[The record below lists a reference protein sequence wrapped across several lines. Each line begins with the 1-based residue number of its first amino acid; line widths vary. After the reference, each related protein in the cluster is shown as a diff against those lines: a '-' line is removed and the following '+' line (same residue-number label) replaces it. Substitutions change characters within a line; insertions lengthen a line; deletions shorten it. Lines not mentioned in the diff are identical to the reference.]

1 MSLFLDPEAAKR
13 FECAICFEIYKEPV
27 QVGCE
32 EHLFCNQCVKDLIS
46 EKGSSFDCPLCRK
59 ICGSKSVTRVKFID
73 RQINDL
79 KVQCPN
85 AIKVQMLYQNESTIG
100 TTALPP
106 NKENNAHSGQKRKR
120 SYDDDNT
127 NNKKRKLNG
136 SGSAMYGC
144 EWKGRY
150 SELNKHRTTCPLEVV
165 ICEFCDQSMLQRN
178 LKKHHGECP
187 HFPMQCVE
195 CEERAIL
202 RINMA
207 THIARFCPMTRIPCS
222 ECKEEI
228 QRKNQKLHD
237 ENECSEAL
245 IECVFHSFGCK
256 EKLKRKDEKKHV
268 LSAAF
273 THSHLMQVAKKQTK
287 LEQTVK
293 TLKKE
298 KERLTERIIALEKL
312 PARMMDL
319 ERKVAQNKN
328 TIHGLPKHIANAKL
342 MYVMNGTEALATY
355 DKDRNIFYP
364 YPMRQRQTFH
374 KQ

>member
-1 MSLFLDPEAAKR
+1 MSLFLEPAIAKQY
-13 FECAICFEIYKEPV
+13 ECAICFEIYKEPV

-32 EHLFCNQCVKDLIS
+32 EHVFCHQCVKDLIS
-46 EKGSSFDCPLCRK
+46 EKGRSFDCPLCRTK
-59 ICGSKSVTRVKFID
+59 CHSKSITRVKFVD

-79 KVQCPN
+79 KIQCPN
-85 AIKVQMLYQNESTIG
+85 AIEMENNTNNNQSTLRRS
-100 TTALPP
+100 TRLKAKTE
-106 NKENNAHSGQKRKR
+106 NKESSGQKRKR
-120 SYDDDNT
+120 SYDDGNT
-127 NNKKRKLNG
+127 NIKKRKLNDDPFN
-136 SGSAMYGC
+136 GC
-144 EWKGRY
+144 EWKGCY
-150 SELNKHRTTCPLEVV
+150 SELAQHRTTCPLQIVR
-165 ICEFCDQSMLQRN
+165 CQFCDLAMFQRN
-178 LKKHHGECP
+178 LSEHHIECP
-187 HFPMQCVE
+187 LFPMQCVE

-202 RINMA
+202 RINMT
-207 THIARFCPMTRIPCS
+207 THVARFCPMTRIPCS

>member
-245 IECVFHSFGCK
+245 IECVFRTFGCK
-256 EKLKRKDEKKHV
+256 EKLKRKDEKKHI
-268 LSAAF
+268 LCAAV
-273 THSHLMQVAKKQTK
+273 THSHLVQVAH
-287 LEQTVK
+287 TVK

-298 KERLTERIIALEKL
+298 NEDLTTRIIALEKKQIQNER
-312 PARMMDL
+312 RMRSFEL
-319 ERKVAQNKN
+319 KTIQNKE
-328 TIHGLPKHIANAKL
+328 TMDGLPQHYANAKL
-342 MYVMNGTEALATY
+342 VYVTNNDDRLVTY
-355 DKDRNIFYP
+355 DKDTHKYDFSDNYSK
-364 YPMRQRQTFH
+364 TFH
-374 KQ
+374 NQ